1 VLDTPYAVLEELM
14 ICCLDLEGVL
24 IPEIWIN
31 VAKKTRLKELEI
43 TTRDEPDYDKLM
55 RYRLGILKRERIRL
69 RDIQTVIRG
78 MSPLPGAKAFLA
90 KLRKR
95 FQVIILSDT
104 YYEFAGP
111 MMEKLGRPTLFCNRL
126 STDKKGFIAN
136 YHLRQKNGK
145 KEAVRAIKGLGFSV
159 VAAGDSYND
168 ISMLQTADR
177 GILFRPPAKIV
188 KEFPGFPV
196 TVTYRELLAAFL
208 KDC

>member
-1 VLDTPYAVLEELM
+1 M

-31 VAKKTRLKELEI
+31 VAKKTGVKALEI

-55 RYRLGILKRERIRL
+55 RYRLAILKREGIKL
-69 RDIQTVIRG
+69 RDIQAVIKR
-78 MSPLPGAKAFLA
+78 MSPLPGAKAFLK
-90 KLRKR
+90 KLQGKY
-95 FQVIILSDT
+95 QVIILSDT

-111 MMEKLGRPTLFCNRL
+111 MMKKLGDPTLFCNWL
-126 STDKKGFIAN
+126 STDKNGFIAN

-145 KEAVRAIKGLGFSV
+145 KEAVRALKGLGFNV

-168 ISMLQTADR
+168 ITMLKAADR

-188 KEFPGFPV
+188 RQFPKFPV
-196 TVTYRELLAAFL
+196 AHTYHELLSAFL
-208 KDC
+208 KTA

>member
-1 VLDTPYAVLEELM
+1 M

-31 VAKKTRLKELEI
+31 VAKKTGIKALEI

-55 RYRLGILKRERIRL
+55 RYRLAILKRERIKL
-69 RDIQTVIRG
+69 CDIQAVIKR
-78 MSPLPGAKAFLA
+78 MNPLPGAKAFLK
-90 KLRKR
+90 KLQERY
-95 FQVIILSDT
+95 QVIILSDT

-111 MMEKLGRPTLFCNRL
+111 MMKKLGNPTLFCNCL
-126 STDKKGFIAN
+126 SEDKKGFIGN

-145 KEAVRAIKGLGFSV
+145 KEAVRAIKGLGFNV

-168 ISMLQTADR
+168 IAMLKTADR

-188 KEFPGFPV
+188 RQFPRFKV
-196 TVTYRELLAAFL
+196 TRTYAQLLKAFS
-208 KDC
+208 KD

>member
-1 VLDTPYAVLEELM
+1 M

-31 VAKKTRLKELEI
+31 VAKKTGIKALEI

-55 RYRLGILKRERIRL
+55 RYRLAILKKEGIRL
-69 RDIQTVIRG
+69 RDIQGVIKR
-78 MSPLPGAKAFLA
+78 MEPLPGARAFLK
-90 KLRKR
+90 KLQERY
-95 FQVIILSDT
+95 QVIILSDT

-111 MMEKLGRPTLFCNRL
+111 MMKKLGNPTLFCNWL

-145 KEAVRAIKGLGFSV
+145 KEAVEGLKRLGFNV

-168 ISMLQTADR
+168 IAMLKTADR
-177 GILFRPPAKIV
+177 GILFRPPQKIIRQ
-188 KEFPGFPV
+188 FPRFKV
-196 TVTYRELLAAFL
+196 ATTYPQLLAAFL
-208 KDC
+208 KTA

>member
-1 VLDTPYAVLEELM
+1 M

-31 VAKKTRLKELEI
+31 VAKKTGIKALEI

-55 RYRLGILKRERIRL
+55 RYRLAILKKEGIRL
-69 RDIQTVIRG
+69 RDIQAVIKR
-78 MSPLPGAKAFLA
+78 MNPLPGAREFLK
-90 KLRKR
+90 KLQEKY
-95 FQVIILSDT
+95 QVIILSDT

-111 MMEKLGRPTLFCNRL
+111 MMKKLGNPTLFCNWL

-145 KEAVRAIKGLGFSV
+145 KEAVQGLKKLGFNV

-168 ISMLQTADR
+168 IAMLKTADR
-177 GILFRPPAKIV
+177 GILFRPPTKIV
-188 KEFPGFPV
+188 RQFPRFKV
-196 TVTYRELLAAFL
+196 TRTYSELIAAFL
-208 KDC
+208 KTA

>member
-1 VLDTPYAVLEELM
+1 M

-31 VAKKTRLKELEI
+31 VAKKTGIEALAI

-55 RYRLGILKRERIRL
+55 RYRLAILKKEGIKL
-69 RDIQTVIRG
+69 CDIQAVIKR
-78 MSPLPGAKAFLA
+78 MNPLPGAKVF
-90 KLRKR
+90 LRKLQEKY
-95 FQVIILSDT
+95 QVIILSDT

-111 MMEKLGRPTLFCNRL
+111 MMKKLGYPTLFCNWL
-126 STDKKGFIAN
+126 TTDKRGFIAN

-145 KEAVRAIKGLGFSV
+145 KEAVRGIQSLGFKV

-168 ISMLQTADR
+168 IAMLRTADR

-188 KEFPGFPV
+188 REFQKFPV
-196 TVTYRELLAAFL
+196 TNTYKELLSAFL
-208 KDC
+208 KTV

>member
-1 VLDTPYAVLEELM
+1 M

-31 VAKKTRLKELEI
+31 VAKRTGVKALEI

-55 RYRLGILKRERIRL
+55 RFRLAILKREGIKL
-69 RDIQTVIRG
+69 RDIEAVIRG
-78 MSPLPGAKAFLA
+78 MSPLPGAQEFLN
-90 KLRKR
+90 KLREKY
-95 FQVIILSDT
+95 QVIILSDT

-111 MMEKLGRPTLFCNRL
+111 MMKKLGHPALFCNWL
-126 STDKKGFIAN
+126 STDRKGFIAN

-145 KEAVRAIKGLGFSV
+145 KEAVRGLKKLGFEV

-168 ISMLQTADR
+168 IAMLKTADR

-188 KEFPGFPV
+188 RQFPRFSV
-196 TVTYRELLAAFL
+196 TRTYRELFSAFL
-208 KDC
+208 KTD

>member
-1 VLDTPYAVLEELM
+1 M

-31 VAKKTRLKELEI
+31 VAKKTGIKALAI

-55 RYRLGILKRERIRL
+55 RYRLAILKKEGIKL
-69 RDIQTVIRG
+69 CDIQAVIKR
-78 MSPLPGAKAFLA
+78 MNPLPGAKVF
-90 KLRKR
+90 LRKLQEKY
-95 FQVIILSDT
+95 QVIILSDT

-111 MMEKLGRPTLFCNRL
+111 MMKKLGYPTLFCNWL
-126 STDKKGFIAN
+126 TTDKRGFIAN

-145 KEAVRAIKGLGFSV
+145 KEAVRGIQSLGFKV

-168 ISMLQTADR
+168 IAMLRTADR

-188 KEFPGFPV
+188 REFQKFPV
-196 TVTYRELLAAFL
+196 TNTYKELLSAFL
-208 KDC
+208 KTV